1 MEGLNTLYIP
11 DYVLPGDIPLIK
23 ENFEKLNLGKVNNI
37 KLTMQPEC
45 EYHVDRDIYSAA
57 LVYIEYWNDSE
68 EAKNF
73 KDMISDENS
82 VAKIVYNDVGDYW
95 EFEMPTFNQDNE
107 DNQESKE
114 NQDNEIKNL
123 KEKLSF
129 LVDRIND
136 VDYYM
141 NYNTNGIQY
150 LLELDRVNNI
160 KKMRAEKRNKIY
172 KKNMQAKIRWQKR
185 LRPRN
190 SV

>member
-1 MEGLNTLYIP
+1 MESLNTLYIP
-11 DYVLPGDIPLIK
+11 DYVLPSDIPLIK

-57 LVYIEYWNDSE
+57 LVYMEYWNDSE

-73 KDMISDENS
+73 KNMISDENS
-82 VAKIVYNDVGDYW
+82 MAKIVYNDVGDFW
-95 EFEMPTFNQDNE
+95 EFEMPTFNQD
-107 DNQESKE
+107 SV
-114 NQDNEIKNL
+114 NQDSVNQDSEIENL
-123 KEKLSF
+123 KEKLSD
-129 LVDRIND
+129 LINRIDN

-172 KKNMQAKIRWQKR
+172 KKNMQAKSRWQKR